1 MSTSREAYY
10 QISTDAGNVTIS
22 MPFTLSPDDAEDV
35 VSNLEIIIRQ
45 IRRRS
50 TMAVVED
57 GQADD
62 ALGVDVGN
70 DDL

>member
-1 MSTSREAYY
+1 MKPIREAYY
-10 QISTDAGNVTIS
+10 QISTDAGYVTVS

-35 VSNLEIIIRQ
+35 VSNMNLIIRQ
-45 IRRRS
+45 LRRRS
-50 TMAVVED
+50 AMADAVE
-57 GQADD
+57 GQTDD